1 MQRLV
6 AAAIWLALTA
16 GALWQL
22 FDGDFRLRLGID
34 TRPLALIAP
43 DDPRIAEQ
51 QRAAGEFRLDP
62 QWVVA
67 LPTAALGDGSFE
79 DRLYAVH
86 GELATVAEVLSV
98 TSLATAPLLS
108 VNEDG
113 IDSRAL
119 PERLFEQPLTE
130 LLEQAAVDPVIGG
143 QLISADGDWIAFA
156 VALLPEHRDRALAVA
171 DELRAA
177 VHRSVPGAE
186 VRVTGAT
193 LLEAAS
199 SESMLASLQ
208 ELMPR
213 LILVSGLLLLLLVRR
228 LFVALFCAATAFATL
243 SWTGA
248 LIVGA
253 GLDLNLVT
261 ALLPPLLLSLAI
273 GYGLY
278 AVGDEQG
285 KGLGVAALTTAA
297 GFLALMLTPVRAVQE
312 FAIASALGSALV
324 WACCQ
329 LLLRAAPP
337 AAATPRPAGAL
348 RRRTVLLLSRLHH
361 RHRRKLLAG
370 GALVA
375 FVAVAGI
382 PRIQVGTEFGGN
394 LPPDSPIRAD
404 YDALNR
410 HFGGL
415 QRLYIELDTHTE
427 DGILDPANVHAVDRL
442 SSWLRA
448 QPDIAG
454 VDSIADTLALL
465 TRAFADP
472 ESGHRL
478 PPTASAAKQ
487 YLWLGGGGAARHQV
501 DQGFAKANLTVRT
514 ALCNTRDIAALR
526 DRIRA
531 RLAGLPPEIQHRIY
545 GDTVLLS
552 DTVDAIAGGQ
562 GITLAAALGAIFIG
576 LSIMFTSVKGGAVA
590 LIPNVVPIL
599 VYFGAL
605 GYGGIPLSPAT
616 SLVACIV
623 IGLAVD
629 NTIHYFSAFN
639 RYAHETGS
647 ERTATRRALAAVLG
661 PATVTT
667 TILCTGFALL
677 ALDPLPDQ
685 ARFGLLAAATLA
697 CAWLNDLLL
706 TPALATSIRI
716 VTLWDLLQIDLGE
729 APERTLP
736 LMNGLSRRQARTLA
750 LLLERRELEAGEI
763 LMAEGE
769 TGDDFFLVIDGELEA
784 GVAREDGYKALG
796 NAERGALLGE
806 AGFLGQARTA
816 TVTARRNCRLL
827 CMNAEALDRLRRR
840 FPGIAA
846 VVYRNLHRSLAE
858 RFAAN
863 VQLIR

>member
-1 MQRLV
+1 MRV
-6 AAAIWLALTA
+6 AAGLIWFALVG

-22 FDGDFRLRLGID
+22 FDGDGQLRLQID
-34 TRPLALIAP
+34 TRPLALVAP

-51 QRAAGEFRLDP
+51 QRAADEYRLDAK
-62 QWVVA
+62 WLVA
-67 LPTAALGDGSFE
+67 LPSRAMGSDEFE
-79 DRLYAVH
+79 QRLYAIH
-86 GELATVAEVLSV
+86 GELGTVAEVLSV
-98 TSLATAPLLS
+98 DSLATAPMLS
-108 VNEDG
+108 INEDG

-119 PERLFEQPLTE
+119 AERLYDEE
-130 LLEQAAVDPVIGG
+130 LSTLLQRAADDPNLGG
-143 QLISADGDWIAFA
+143 QLISRDASWIGFG
-156 VALLPEHRDRALAVA
+156 VTLLPEHRERALAVA
-171 DELRAA
+171 DALRAS
-177 VHRSVPGAE
+177 VHRVVPGAE
-186 VRVTGAT
+186 VRVTGAS

-199 SESMLASLQ
+199 SEAMLGSLKD
-208 ELMPR
+208 LMPR
-213 LILVSGLLLLLLVRR
+213 LIIVSGLLLLLLVRR

-248 LIVGA
+248 MLVGA

-285 KGLGVAALTTAA
+285 NGLGVAALTTAA

-312 FAIASALGSALV
+312 FAVASAIGAALV

-329 LLLRAAPP
+329 LLLRASPP
-337 AAATPRPAGAL
+337 AASAPRAPSAL
-348 RRRTVLLLSRLHH
+348 RRRTVAWLARLHQ
-361 RHRRKLLAG
+361 RHRRHLLAG
-370 GALVA
+370 GAV
-375 FVAVAGI
+375 VAVIAIAGI
-382 PRIQVGTEFGGN
+382 PRIEVGTAFAGN
-394 LPPDSPIRAD
+394 LPPASTVRSD
-404 YDALNR
+404 YQTLNQAL
-410 HFGGL
+410 GGL
-415 QRLYIELDTHTE
+415 QRLHIELDTGAD
-427 DGILDPANVHAVDRL
+427 DGILEPANMHAIDRL
-442 SSWLRA
+442 SLWLA
-448 QPDIAG
+448 SQPDIAG
-454 VDSIADTLALL
+454 VDSISGTLVLL
-465 TRAFADP
+465 TRAYGDP
-472 ESGHRL
+472 DSGSRL

-487 YLWLGGGGAARHQV
+487 YLWLGAGGATRHQV
-501 DQGFAKANLTVRT
+501 DQSFAKANLTVRT
-514 ALCNTRDIAALR
+514 ALSNTTEVAALR
-526 DRIRA
+526 DRIAA
-531 RLAGLPPEIQHRIY
+531 RLASLPPEIRTTIY

-562 GITLAAALGAIFIG
+562 GLTLGAALLAIFIG
-576 LSIMFTSVKGGAVA
+576 LSIMFTSLRGGLVA
-590 LIPNVVPIL
+590 LVPNVLPIL

-667 TILCTGFALL
+667 AILCTGFALL

-697 CAWLNDLLL
+697 CAWLNDLFL
-706 TPALATSIRI
+706 TPALASTIRI
-716 VTLWDLLQIDLGE
+716 VTLWDLLQINLGE
-729 APERTLP
+729 APEKTLP
-736 LMNGLSRRQARTLA
+736 LMNGLTRRQARTLA
-750 LLLERRELEAGEI
+750 LLLERRDLASGEV

-769 TGDDFFLVIDGELEA
+769 TGDDFFLVVDGELEA
-784 GVAREDGYKALG
+784 GVDRDDGYKALG
-796 NAERGALLGE
+796 TATRGALLGE

-816 TVTARRNCRLL
+816 TVTASGDCRLL
-827 CMNAEALDRLRRR
+827 CMNAETLDRLRKR
-840 FPGIAA
+840 FPGLAA